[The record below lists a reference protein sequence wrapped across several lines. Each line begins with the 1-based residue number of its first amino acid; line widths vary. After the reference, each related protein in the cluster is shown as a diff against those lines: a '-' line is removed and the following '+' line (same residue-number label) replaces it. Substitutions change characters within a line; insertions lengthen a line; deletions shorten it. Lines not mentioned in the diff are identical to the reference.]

1 MAKSAASILL
11 LALAAALY
19 FREAVTLQGAFF
31 VQDVMVQ
38 NYPFRHFCSEV
49 LRQLELPLWHPGIN
63 GGFPLFAEGQS
74 GVLYPF
80 NLLTALLLPTW
91 AGISCNVVFH
101 LWLGGAGTFAYLRLI
116 GAGRAGALT
125 GGLTFALSGY
135 AVVRAMSQNFVD
147 VMAWM
152 PFLFA
157 ALELAARHRSRRW
170 LGAGAA
176 VFALQLLAGHPQAAL
191 YSAAAAF
198 LYALYRCLGMTG
210 TGPGSGRGPASPKA
224 VWTAAVAGTFALGAG
239 MAAAQLL
246 PTWELVQLSG
256 RAEGLDYRQFAKM
269 SLPPER
275 LVCLLLPDFFG
286 NSATGSYW
294 GREAGFF
301 IQLCPYVGVLPLLL
315 AVLALRGNRNR
326 HAPFFAA
333 LAAAA
338 LLLSLGKYTVLYE
351 ILYELP
357 GLSFFRIPTRFLLWW
372 AFAAA
377 VLAGLG
383 LDRLCSGEHR
393 RWWLGSL
400 LAAALVAA
408 LAAGLNLDAAAGPPP
423 SGTEPAAAGR
433 YREDLSS
440 DLVRCGLVLAAA
452 VPLGFL
458 AGPGRRRR
466 VGWVAPL
473 VLFADLADFGR
484 DFNGVIEPAVYLE
497 PPRTAQ
503 RIAAAAAPD
512 PAEAGLPHAGR
523 FRVASFV
530 SERGSGLDWHNG
542 WVHDLGSYRS
552 YPETLRMYTGPLYG
566 LANTLP
572 GWSPLHLSRHWEFA
586 RGYPGF
592 LSLANVRFVVAHA
605 PLRQAGLRL
614 VHGGDLFLY
623 ENSRAL
629 PRAFLVGDARV
640 IPGAGERLRYLRGNR
655 FRPEREVVL
664 ERAPGPR
671 AEEGGRAA
679 AAPTASGPAP
689 SGRFPAGEA
698 RITGY
703 QPRRVEVAVEP
714 ARPGFLVLS
723 DSHFPG
729 WRVAVDGEERPLLL
743 ANHVFRAVEVGPGD
757 REVVFRFEPAS
768 FRIGAAASLA
778 ALLLWAGITFAG
790 PGRVPWAAG
799 EPPEGRR
806 ILSWTWQVL
815 LILLLHAAVR
825 QWPLWAGMLDRCRAP
840 AGF

>member
-11 LALAAALY
+11 LALAVGLY

-38 NYPFRHFCSEV
+38 NYPFRHFVAEA
-49 LRQLELPLWHPGIN
+49 LRQFDLPLWHPGIN
-63 GGFPLFAEGQS
+63 CGFPLFAEGQA

-80 NLLTALLLPTW
+80 NLLTALLLPVW
-91 AGISCNVVFH
+91 VGISFNVVFH
-101 LWLGGAGTFAYLRLI
+101 LWLGGVGTFAYLRLI
-116 GAGRAGALT
+116 DAGRAGALT
-125 GGLTFALSGY
+125 GGMTFALSGY

-157 ALELAARHRSRRW
+157 ALELAARRRSLRC
-170 LGAGAA
+170 LGLAAG

-198 LYALYRCLGMTG
+198 LYALYRGLGMRG
-210 TGPGSGRGPASPKA
+210 NGAGSGSGLSSPTA

-239 MAAAQLL
+239 MAAVQLL

-256 RAEGLDYRQFAKM
+256 RSEGLTYEQFARM

-301 IQLCPYVGVLPLLL
+301 IQLCPYIGVLPLLL

-338 LLLSLGKYTVLYE
+338 LLLSLGRYTVLYE
-351 ILYELP
+351 VLYELP

-377 VLAGLG
+377 VLSGLG
-383 LDRLCSGEHR
+383 LERLCSGGHR
-393 RWWLGSL
+393 KWWFGSL
-400 LAAALVAA
+400 FAAALVAA
-408 LAAGLNLDAAAGPPP
+408 LAAGVNWDLVRENPAGPGEKPLAV
-423 SGTEPAAAGR
+423 ER

-440 DLVRCGLVLAAA
+440 DLARCGLVLAAA

-466 VGWVAPL
+466 LAGWVVPL
-473 VLFADLADFGR
+473 VLFVDLADFGR
-484 DFNGVIEPAVYLE
+484 DFNGVIEPGVYLE
-497 PPRTAQ
+497 PPRTAK
-503 RIAAAAAPD
+503 RIAESAAADSA
-512 PAEAGLPHAGR
+512 AGELPHAGG

-552 YPETLRMYTGPLYG
+552 YPETLRMYTGSLYG

-586 RGYPGF
+586 RGYPRF

-605 PLRQAGLRL
+605 PMRQVGLRL
-614 VHGGDLFLY
+614 LQEGDLFLY
-623 ENSRAL
+623 ENSRPL
-629 PRAFLVGDARV
+629 PRAFLVGEARV
-640 IPGAGERLRYLRGNR
+640 IPGAGERLRYLLGNR

-664 ERAPGPR
+664 GSPPEPGST
-671 AEEGGRAA
+671 EGGVSQPAQ
-679 AAPTASGPAP
+679 PAP
-689 SGRFPAGEA
+689 GRFPAGEA
-698 RITGY
+698 RVTRY
-703 QPRRVEVAVEP
+703 EPHRVEVAVAP
-714 ARPGFLVLS
+714 VRRGFLLLG

-729 WRVAVDGEERPLLL
+729 WRVAVDGEVRPMLL
-743 ANHVFRAVEVGPGD
+743 ANHVFRAVSVGPGD

-768 FRIGAAASLA
+768 FRIGAWISIAS
-778 ALLLWAGITFAG
+778 LLLWAGVTFAG
-790 PGRVPWAAG
+790 GRAPWAKG
-799 EPPEGRR
+799 KPPELERF
-806 ILSWTWQVL
+806 LSWTWQL
-815 LILLLHAAVR
+815 LLVLLLHAVIR
-825 QWPLWAGMLDRCRAP
+825 QWPLWAGMLERCRAP
-840 AGF
+840 AGWF

>member
-1 MAKSAASILL
+1 MGKSAAPILL
-11 LALAAALY
+11 LALAVVLY

-63 GGFPLFAEGQS
+63 GGFPLFAEGQA

-91 AGISCNVVFH
+91 VAISCNVVFH
-101 LWLGGAGTFAYLRLI
+101 LWLGGVGTFAYLRLI

-125 GGLTFALSGY
+125 GGMTFALSGY

-147 VMAWM
+147 VMAWT

-157 ALELAARHRSRRW
+157 ALELAARNRSRGW
-170 LGAGAA
+170 LGIGAA

-198 LYALYRCLGMTG
+198 LYALYRCLGMRG
-210 TGPGSGRGPASPKA
+210 SGDGSGRGLASPTA
-224 VWTAAVAGTFALGAG
+224 AWTAAVAGTFALGAG
-239 MAAAQLL
+239 MAAVQLW

-256 RAEGLDYRQFAKM
+256 RSEGLDYGQFAKM

-275 LVCLLLPDFFG
+275 LVCLLLPDYFG

-301 IQLCPYVGVLPLLL
+301 IQLCPYIGVLPLLL

-338 LLLSLGKYTVLYE
+338 LLLSLGRYTVLYE

-393 RWWLGSL
+393 KWWSGSL
-400 LAAALVAA
+400 FAAALVAA
-408 LAAGLNLDAAAGPPP
+408 LAAGVNWDLVRETADPGAKPLAVD
-423 SGTEPAAAGR
+423 R

-440 DLVRCGLVLAAA
+440 DLARCGLVLAAA

-466 VGWVAPL
+466 QVGWVVPL
-473 VLFADLADFGR
+473 VLFLDLADFGR
-484 DFNGVIEPAVYLE
+484 DFNGVIEPGVYLE
-497 PPRTAQ
+497 PPPTAQ
-503 RIAAAAAPD
+503 RIVAAAAPD
-512 PAEAGLPHAGR
+512 SGEARLPHTGR

-542 WVHDLGSYRS
+542 WAHDLGSYRS
-552 YPETLRMYTGPLYG
+552 YPETLRMYTGSLYG

-592 LSLANVRFVVAHA
+592 LSLANARFVVTHA
-605 PLRQAGLRL
+605 PLRQGGLRL
-614 VHGGDLFLY
+614 VHAGDLFLY
-623 ENSRAL
+623 ENSRVL

-640 IPGAGERLRYLRGNR
+640 ISGAGERLRYLRGNR

-664 ERAPGPR
+664 ERAPEPR
-671 AEEGGRAA
+671 SDHAELS
-679 AAPTASGPAP
+679 ASGPVP
-689 SGRFPAGEA
+689 SGRFAAGEA
-698 RITGY
+698 RITRY
-703 QPRRVEVAVEP
+703 QPRRVEVAVAP
-714 ARPGFLVLS
+714 ARQGFLVLS

-729 WRVAVDGEERPLLL
+729 WRVAVDGEERPLLP

-757 REVVFRFEPAS
+757 REVVFSFNPAS
-768 FRIGAAASLA
+768 FRIGAAVSIAS
-778 ALLLWAGITFAG
+778 LLLWAGITFAG
-790 PGRVPWAAG
+790 RGRVPWGAG
-799 EPPEGRR
+799 EPPEGGR
-806 ILSWTWQVL
+806 ILSWTWQIL

-825 QWPLWAGMLDRCRAP
+825 QWPLWAGMIDRCRAP

>member
-11 LALAAALY
+11 LALAVALY
-19 FREAVTLQGAFF
+19 FREALTLQGAFF

-38 NYPFRHFCSEV
+38 NYPFRHFCSEA

-63 GGFPLFAEGQS
+63 GGFPLFAEGQA

-80 NLLTALLLPTW
+80 NLLTALLLSTW
-91 AGISCNVVFH
+91 VGISCNVVFH

-157 ALELAARHRSRRW
+157 AFELAARRRSRRW
-170 LGAGAA
+170 LGLAAA
-176 VFALQLLAGHPQAAL
+176 VLALQLLAGHPQAAL

-198 LYALYRCLGMTG
+198 LYALYRGLGMRSSG
-210 TGPGSGRGPASPKA
+210 DGRGPASPTA
-224 VWTAAVAGTFALGAG
+224 VWAAAVAGTFALGAG
-239 MAAAQLL
+239 MAAVQLV

-256 RAEGLDYRQFAKM
+256 RSEGLDYRQFASM

-294 GREAGFF
+294 GRDAGFF

-338 LLLSLGKYTVLYE
+338 LLLSLGRYTVLYE

-383 LDRLCSGEHR
+383 LDRLCSGGHR

-400 LAAALVAA
+400 LAAALAAA
-408 LAAGLNLDAAAGPPP
+408 LAAGVNLDFAGPS
-423 SGTEPAAAGR
+423 SGTEAAAAGR

-440 DLVRCGLVLAAA
+440 DLTRCGLVLAAA

-466 VGWVAPL
+466 QVGWVVPM
-473 VLFADLADFGR
+473 VLFVDLADFGR
-484 DFNGVIEPAVYLE
+484 DFNGVIEPAAYLE

-503 RIAAAAAPD
+503 RILAAAPPD
-512 PAEAGLPHAGR
+512 SAEAGLPHAGR

-530 SERGSGLDWHNG
+530 TERGSGLDWHNG

-552 YPETLRMYTGPLYG
+552 YPETLRMYTGSLYG

-592 LSLANVRFVVAHA
+592 LSLANVRFVVNHS
-605 PLRQAGLRL
+605 PLRQEGLRL
-614 VHGGDLFLY
+614 VHGEKLFLY
-623 ENSRAL
+623 ENSRVL

-640 IPGAGERLRYLRGNR
+640 IARPAERLRYLRGNR

-664 ERAPGPR
+664 ETAPESRPDQAGLS
-671 AEEGGRAA
+671 
-679 AAPTASGPAP
+679 TSGQFP

-698 RITGY
+698 RVTRY
-703 QPRRVEVAVEP
+703 QPRRVEVAVAP
-714 ARPGFLVLS
+714 VRPGFLVLS
-723 DSHFPG
+723 DSHYPG
-729 WRVAVDGEERPLLL
+729 WRVSVDGEERPLLP

-757 REVVFRFEPAS
+757 RNVVFSFEPAS
-768 FRIGAAASLA
+768 FRIGAAVSIA
-778 ALLLWAGITFAG
+778 ALLLWAGVAFAG
-790 PGRVPWAAG
+790 RGRVPWAAG
-799 EPPEGRR
+799 EPPEGGR
-806 ILSWTWQVL
+806 ILSWTWQIL
-815 LILLLHAAVR
+815 MILLLHAAVR

-840 AGF
+840 AAF

>member
-1 MAKSAASILL
+1 
-11 LALAAALY
+11 
-19 FREAVTLQGAFF
+19 
-31 VQDVMVQ
+31 
-38 NYPFRHFCSEV
+38 
-49 LRQLELPLWHPGIN
+49 
-63 GGFPLFAEGQS
+63 
-74 GVLYPF
+74 
-80 NLLTALLLPTW
+80 
-91 AGISCNVVFH
+91 
-101 LWLGGAGTFAYLRLI
+101 
-116 GAGRAGALT
+116 
-125 GGLTFALSGY
+125 FALSGY

-157 ALELAARHRSRRW
+157 AFELAARRRSRRW
-170 LGAGAA
+170 LGLAAA

-198 LYALYRCLGMTG
+198 LYALYRGFGMRSSG
-210 TGPGSGRGPASPKA
+210 DGRGPASPTA
-224 VWTAAVAGTFALGAG
+224 VWAAAVAGTFALGAG
-239 MAAAQLL
+239 MAAVQLV

-256 RAEGLDYRQFAKM
+256 RSEGLGYRQFASM

-294 GREAGFF
+294 GRDAGFF

-338 LLLSLGKYTVLYE
+338 LLLSLGRYTVLYE

-383 LDRLCSGEHR
+383 LDRLCSGGHR

-400 LAAALVAA
+400 LAAALAAA
-408 LAAGLNLDAAAGPPP
+408 LAAGVNLDFAGPS
-423 SGTEPAAAGR
+423 SGTEAAAAGR

-466 VGWVAPL
+466 QVGWVVPM
-473 VLFADLADFGR
+473 VLFVDLADFGR
-484 DFNGVIEPAVYLE
+484 DFNGVIEPEVYLE

-503 RIAAAAAPD
+503 RIVAAAAPD
-512 PAEAGLPHAGR
+512 SAEAGLPHAGR

-530 SERGSGLDWHNG
+530 TERGSGLDWHNG
-542 WVHDLGSYRS
+542 WAHDLGSYRS
-552 YPETLRMYTGPLYG
+552 YPETLRMYTGSLYG

-592 LSLANVRFVVAHA
+592 LSLANARFVVTHA

-614 VHGGDLFLY
+614 VHGGELFLY
-623 ENSRAL
+623 ENSRVL

-640 IPGAGERLRYLRGNR
+640 IARPAERLRYLRGNR

-664 ERAPGPR
+664 ETAPESRPDQAGLS
-671 AEEGGRAA
+671 
-679 AAPTASGPAP
+679 ASGQLP

-698 RITGY
+698 RVTRY
-703 QPRRVEVAVEP
+703 QPRRVEVAVAP
-714 ARPGFLVLS
+714 VRPGFLVLS
-723 DSHFPG
+723 DSHYPG
-729 WRVAVDGEERPLLL
+729 WRVSVDGEERPLFP

-757 REVVFRFEPAS
+757 RNVVFSFEPAS
-768 FRIGAAASLA
+768 FRIGTAVSIG
-778 ALLLWAGITFAG
+778 ALLLWAGVAFAG
-790 PGRVPWAAG
+790 RGRVPWAAG
-799 EPPEGRR
+799 EPPEGGR
-806 ILSWTWQVL
+806 ILSWTGQIL
-815 LILLLHAAVR
+815 MILLLHAAVR
-825 QWPLWAGMLDRCRAP
+825 QWSLWAGMIDRSGAP

>member
-1 MAKSAASILL
+1 MGRSAASILL
-11 LALAAALY
+11 LALAVGLY

-38 NYPFRHFCSEV
+38 NYPFRHFVAEA
-49 LRQLELPLWHPGIN
+49 LRQFELPLWHPGIN
-63 GGFPLFAEGQS
+63 CGFPLFAEGQA

-80 NLLTALLLPTW
+80 NLLTALLLPVW
-91 AGISCNVVFH
+91 VGISCNVVFH
-101 LWLGGAGTFAYLRLI
+101 LWLGGVGTFAYLRLI

-157 ALELAARHRSRRW
+157 ALELAARNRSRRW
-170 LGAGAA
+170 LGIGAA

-191 YSAAAAF
+191 YSAVAAF
-198 LYALYRCLGMTG
+198 LYGLYRCLGMRG
-210 TGPGSGRGPASPKA
+210 TGPGSGSGPASPTA
-224 VWTAAVAGTFALGAG
+224 VWTGAVAGTFALGAG
-239 MAAAQLL
+239 MAAVQLL

-256 RAEGLDYRQFAKM
+256 RSEGLTYEQFAKM

-275 LVCLLLPDFFG
+275 LICLLLPDFFG

-338 LLLSLGKYTVLYE
+338 LLLSLGRYTVLYE

-383 LDRLCSGEHR
+383 LDRLCSGGHR
-393 RWWLGSL
+393 KWWFGTLF
-400 LAAALVAA
+400 AAAFVAA
-408 LAAGLNLDAAAGPPP
+408 LAAGVNWDLVRENPAGPEEKPLAV
-423 SGTEPAAAGR
+423 ER

-440 DLVRCGLVLAAA
+440 DLARCGLVLAAA

-458 AGPGRRRR
+458 AGPGRRR
-466 VGWVAPL
+466 VGWVVPL
-473 VLFADLADFGR
+473 ILFADLADFGR
-484 DFNGVIEPAVYLE
+484 DFNGVIEPGVYLE

-503 RIAAAAAPD
+503 RIVAGVAPD
-512 PAEAGLPHAGR
+512 SAEARLPHAGR

-552 YPETLRMYTGPLYG
+552 YPETLRMYTGSLYG

-592 LSLANVRFVVAHA
+592 LSLANVRFVVTHA

-614 VHGGDLFLY
+614 LHEGDLFLY
-623 ENSRAL
+623 GNSRVL
-629 PRAFLVGDARV
+629 PRAFLVGDAKV
-640 IPGAGERLRYLRGNR
+640 ISGAGERLRYLRGNR

-664 ERAPGPR
+664 DSAPEPGSAR
-671 AEEGGRAA
+671 GGLSE
-679 AAPTASGPAP
+679 SGQP
-689 SGRFPAGEA
+689 SAGRFPAGEA
-698 RITGY
+698 RITRY
-703 QPRRVEVAVEP
+703 EPHRVEVAVAP
-714 ARPGFLVLS
+714 TRAGFLVLS

-729 WRVAVDGEERPLLL
+729 WLASVDGEERPLLP

-757 REVVFRFEPAS
+757 RKVVFSFEPAS
-768 FRIGAAASLA
+768 FRIGAAVSIA
-778 ALLLWAGITFAG
+778 ALLLWAGISFAG
-790 PGRVPWAAG
+790 RWRAPWSGAK
-799 EPPEGRR
+799 PPEGNR
-806 ILSWTWQVL
+806 ILSWTWQL
-815 LILLLHAAVR
+815 LLVLLLHAVIR
-825 QWPLWAGMLDRCRAP
+825 QWPLWAGMLERCRAP
-840 AGF
+840 AGWF

>member
-1 MAKSAASILL
+1 MAKSAAPILL
-11 LALAAALY
+11 LALALAL
-19 FREAVTLQGAFF
+19 FFLEAVTLQGAFF

-38 NYPFRHFCSEV
+38 NYPFRHFCSEM

-63 GGFPLFAEGQS
+63 GGFPLFAEGQA

-91 AGISCNVVFH
+91 VGISYNVVFH
-101 LWLGGAGTFAYLRLI
+101 LWLGGVGTFAYLRLI

-157 ALELAARHRSRRW
+157 ALELAARNRSRRW
-170 LGAGAA
+170 LGIGAS

-198 LYALYRCLGMTG
+198 LYALYRGAGMRG
-210 TGPGSGRGPASPKA
+210 TGPGSGSGPAPPTA
-224 VWTAAVAGTFALGAG
+224 VWTAAVAVTFALGAG
-239 MAAAQLL
+239 MAAVQLL

-256 RAEGLDYRQFAKM
+256 RSEGLDYGQFAKM

-333 LAAAA
+333 LGAAA

-400 LAAALVAA
+400 LAAALIAA
-408 LAAGLNLDAAAGPPP
+408 LAAGLNLDAAASPPS

-466 VGWVAPL
+466 RVGWVVPV

-484 DFNGVIEPAVYLE
+484 DFNGVIEPEVYLE

-503 RIAAAAAPD
+503 RIVAAAARDSVDAR
-512 PAEAGLPHAGR
+512 LPHAGR

-530 SERGSGLDWHNG
+530 TERGSGLDWHNG

-552 YPETLRMYTGPLYG
+552 YPETLRMYTGSLYG

-592 LSLANVRFVVAHA
+592 LSLANARFVVAHA

-614 VHGGDLFLY
+614 VHGGELFLY

-640 IPGAGERLRYLRGNR
+640 IAGTGERLRYMRGNR
-655 FRPEREVVL
+655 FRPDREVVL
-664 ERAPGPR
+664 QKPPESQRDRG
-671 AEEGGRAA
+671 EFS
-679 AAPTASGPAP
+679 ASGPLT

-698 RITGY
+698 RITRY
-703 QPRRVEVAVEP
+703 EPRRVEIDVAP
-714 ARPGFLVLS
+714 ARQGFLVLS
-723 DSHFPG
+723 DSHYPG
-729 WRVAVDGEERPLLL
+729 WRVAVDGEKRPLLP

-757 REVVFRFEPAS
+757 REVVFSFEPAC
-768 FRIGAAASLA
+768 FRIGAAVSIA

-790 PGRVPWAAG
+790 RDRVPWAAG
-799 EPPEGRR
+799 DPPEGGR
-806 ILSWTWQVL
+806 ILSWTWQIL
-815 LILLLHAAVR
+815 LILVVHAAVR
-825 QWPLWAGMLDRCRAP
+825 QWPLWAGMLERCRAP

>member
-1 MAKSAASILL
+1 MAKSSVPILL
-11 LALAAALY
+11 LVLAVAMY
-19 FREAVTLQGAFF
+19 FREALTLQGAFF

-38 NYPFRHFCSEV
+38 NYPFRHFCSQM

-63 GGFPLFAEGQS
+63 CGFPLFAEGQA

-91 AGISCNVVFH
+91 VAINYNVAFH
-101 LWLGGAGTFAYLRLI
+101 LWLGGMGTFAYLRLI

-147 VMAWM
+147 AAAWM

-157 ALELAARHRSRRW
+157 ALELAARRRSIRW
-170 LGAGAA
+170 LGLAAA

-191 YSAAAAF
+191 YCAAAAF
-198 LYALYRCLGMTG
+198 LYALYRGLGMR
-210 TGPGSGRGPASPKA
+210 GSGARDVSRLTSPPA
-224 VWTAAVAGTFALGAG
+224 VWTAAVAAAFALGAG
-239 MAAAQLL
+239 MAAVQLL

-256 RAEGLDYRQFAKM
+256 RSEGLDYEQFAKM

-315 AVLALRGNRNR
+315 APLALRGSRNR
-326 HAPFFAA
+326 YAPFFAA

-338 LLLSLGKYTVLYE
+338 LLLSLGRYTVLYE

-400 LAAALVAA
+400 VAAALVAA
-408 LAAGLNLDAAAGPPP
+408 LAAGVNGDLVSANPD
-423 SGTEPAAAGR
+423 SGTEPVAAGR

-440 DLVRCGLVLAAA
+440 DMLRCGLILAAA
-452 VPLGFL
+452 VPLGFA

-466 VGWVAPL
+466 WTGWAVPL
-473 VLFADLADFGR
+473 VLFVDLAAFGR
-484 DFNGVIEPAVYLE
+484 SFNGVIDPAVYLE
-497 PPRTAQ
+497 PPRTAE
-503 RIAAAAAPD
+503 RIAAAAAAD
-512 PAEAGLPHAGR
+512 SLAVELPPGGR

-530 SERGSGLDWHNG
+530 SERGSGLDWHSG
-542 WVHDLGSYRS
+542 WVYDLGSYRS
-552 YPETLRMYTGPLYG
+552 YPETLRMYTGSVYG
-566 LANTLP
+566 LANSLP

-592 LSLANVRFVVAHA
+592 LSLANARFVVTHA
-605 PLRQAGLRL
+605 PLRQAGLTLLHR
-614 VHGGDLFLY
+614 GELFLY
-623 ENSRAL
+623 ENSHVL
-629 PRAFLVGDARV
+629 PRAFLVGEAKV
-640 IPGAGERLRYLRGNR
+640 IAGAGKRLRYMRGDR
-655 FRPEREVVL
+655 FRPEREVIL
-664 ERAPGPR
+664 DRPPDLRGDGGKPSAGAPP
-671 AEEGGRAA
+671 AGG
-679 AAPTASGPAP
+679 GFP
-689 SGRFPAGEA
+689 SGQAH
-698 RITGY
+698 ITRY
-703 QPRRVEVAVEP
+703 DPCRVEVAVAPNE
-714 ARPGFLVLS
+714 PGFLVLS
-723 DSHFPG
+723 DSHYPG
-729 WRVAVDGEERPLLL
+729 WRVDVDGEERPLLL
-743 ANHVFRAVEVGPGD
+743 ANHVFRAVALGPAD
-757 REVVFRFEPAS
+757 REVVFSFEPAS
-768 FRIGAAASLA
+768 FRIGASVSIA
-778 ALLLWAGITFAG
+778 ALLLWAGLNFAAR
-790 PGRVPWAAG
+790 GRAPWAEG
-799 EPPEGRR
+799 TVPEGRR
-806 ILSWTWQVL
+806 ILSSTCQLL
-815 LILLLHAAVR
+815 LILLLHAAIR

-840 AGF
+840 AGWF